1 MPISDLRSQFL
12 RCLGSPHFY
21 SVADLKRAHFESAT
35 EQTSAQQPSVVVMV
49 VHMRLTIVKG
59 LGPSTTVEVTRNG
72 THRVGDEAIIDG
84 TSGILNVL
92 RSISENS
99 KLEGLQHHRLIRL
112 LLRIMTV
119 LMLKVWQN
127 KGVSKA
133 FSDL

>member
-1 MPISDLRSQFL
+1 MPLFATLLLR
-12 RCLGSPHFY
+12 
-21 SVADLKRAHFESAT
+21 RAFKT

-59 LGPSTTVEVTRNG
+59 LGPSTTVGVTRNG
-72 THRVGDEAIIDG
+72 PHRVGDEAIING